1 MPAYEPRRKRNT
13 MSGVLLGALVLFL
26 ICIGGTVFAALSD
39 DSTPPPAVPTFDP
52 TNHSTQPPRTLAPTV
67 APTTPAAEQPA
78 PSTAAAKAPAP
89 TIAGD
94 DVVQVGQDVPAGT
107 YRAVEAVENDGF
119 LMCYWLKSSD
129 AEGTQIISN
138 GLPQG
143 GRPQVTLKKGQWFT
157 SQGCPTWRK
166 Q

>member
-1 MPAYEPRRKRNT
+1 MAMPAYEPRRKRNT

-39 DSTPPPAVPTFDP
+39 DSTPPPAAPTFDP
-52 TNHSTQPPRTLAPTV
+52 TNHSTQPPQTLAPTV
-67 APTTPAAEQPA
+67 APTTPAAERPA
-78 PSTAAAKAPAP
+78 PTTAAAKAPAP

-94 DVVQVGQDVPAGT
+94 DLVEVGSDVPAGT
-107 YRAVEAVENDGF
+107 YRAIEPVDPAA
-119 LMCYWLKSSD
+119 MCYWKKSKD
-129 AEGTQIISN
+129 AEGSNIIDN
-138 GLPQG
+138 DLPPG
-143 GRPQVTLKKGQWFT
+143 GRPLVTLKKGQWFT